1 MGEIDLLARGR
12 PVRLPWDRS
21 WTLTLRQHAPLFH
34 IKDLHRAFQNRA
46 HQPSCQAVLT
56 LGTPVQAS
64 GGCVAGSSVLRHK
77 GTGPREVTL
86 RLGLGTSPHLTW
98 RQTLEWAE
106 PDPARHRSRR
116 WTSSRVRRRLNIDS
130 TTTCTTCT
138 STNTKY

>member
-56 LGTPVQAS
+56 LGTPVQVS

-86 RLGLGTSPHLTW
+86 RLGLGTSPHLEADTGMG
-98 RQTLEWAE
+98 RA
-106 PDPARHRSRR
+106 DPARHRSRR
-116 WTSSRVRRRLNIDS
+116 WTRRSRVRRRLNIDS

-138 STNTKY
+138 NTNTKY

>member
-34 IKDLHRAFQNRA
+34 IKDLHRAFQNRP

-56 LGTPVQAS
+56 LGTPVQVS

-86 RLGLGTSPHLTW
+86 RLGLGTSPHLAEVPGG
-98 RQTLEWAE
+98 RQWNGPSPTQLDIGAGGGRGAE
-106 PDPARHRSRR
+106 SGGD
-116 WTSSRVRRRLNIDS
+116 
-130 TTTCTTCT
+130 
-138 STNTKY
+138 